1 MERRGTNKTYY
12 LNDSTLNKIDELKEE
27 KGFANMNQV
36 LTYLFEKE
44 EQALEDNY
52 NLKSINDRLSTIDKK
67 SEMILEIVSWSAD
80 RHDHIP
86 MLSFKEGQNISYNK
100 AKEFVEEKQ
109 MKAPIKKKSSFFL

>member
-12 LNDSTLNKIDELKEE
+12 LNDSMLNKIDDLKEE

-44 EQALEDNY
+44 ELSIEEIF
-52 NLKSINDRLSTIDKK
+52 KSISDKLSAIDKK

-100 AKEFVEEKQ
+100 AKEFVEESQK
-109 MKAPIKKKSSFFL
+109 KAPIKKKSSFFL

>member
-12 LNDSTLNKIDELKEE
+12 LNDSMLNKIDELKEE

-44 EQALEDNY
+44 EQALDDNL
-52 NLKSINDRLSTIDKK
+52 NRINDRLSTIDKK

-86 MLSFKEGQNISYNK
+86 MLSFKEGQNIRYNK
-100 AKEFVEEKQ
+100 AKEFVEENQK
-109 MKAPIKKKSSFFL
+109 KAPIKKKSSFFL

>member
-12 LNDSTLNKIDELKEE
+12 LNDSMLNKIDELKEE

-44 EQALEDNY
+44 EQALDDNL
-52 NLKSINDRLSTIDKK
+52 NRINDRLSIIDKK

-100 AKEFVEEKQ
+100 AKEFVEENQ